1 MFCLVGRFRSSTS
14 TSTSF
19 QLCNRSTHVERE
31 SLSQLVLEAVVQ
43 YEFLSKS
50 RTEQNEFG
58 IDNIGKNKCAI
69 HNSLNPLNIGA
80 DLLISLN
87 PGVVLKAEI
96 SKHTNLQY
104 EYELEC

>member
-1 MFCLVGRFRSSTS
+1 MIEVLGRFRSTTS

-19 QLCNRSTHVERE
+19 QLRNRSSHIERE
-31 SLSQLVLEAVVQ
+31 LPSQLVLEAAVQ

-69 HNSLNPLNIGA
+69 H
-80 DLLISLN
+80 
-87 PGVVLKAEI
+87 K
-96 SKHTNLQY
+96 
-104 EYELEC
+104 ELPR

>member
-1 MFCLVGRFRSSTS
+1 MIEVLGRFRSTTS

-19 QLCNRSTHVERE
+19 QLRNRSSHIERE
-31 SLSQLVLEAVVQ
+31 LLSQLVLEAAVQ

-69 HNSLNPLNIGA
+69 H
-80 DLLISLN
+80 
-87 PGVVLKAEI
+87 K
-96 SKHTNLQY
+96 
-104 EYELEC
+104 ELPR